1 MLHPKDNFTFMV
13 TLNADRVWVPP
24 LSGKC
29 VAYLRRST
37 RPHGR
42 LNVSAQREAIARLVR
57 RDYARIVAEFEE
69 EEPLTNNWR
78 RALEEAVRVCQ
89 AQNATLVIGQIER
102 MRSAVQW
109 LAYVKDRGVKFRGA
123 DAPHINNL
131 SYNLLVVADLHWR
144 KEMSRKVK
152 VAHASAKASGKT
164 IGGDRGHKEG
174 LLLGP
179 AKSAE
184 VRRER
189 ADRRDSRILH
199 DVRQIQHRG
208 VTSLSGIATRL
219 NQMGSSAPRG
229 GQWSAAQVRRVIE
242 KFADEAD
249 S

>member
-1 MLHPKDNFTFMV
+1 MFMV
-13 TLNADRVWVPP
+13 TLSADGVWVPP

-42 LNVSAQREAIARLVR
+42 LSVRAQREAISRLMR
-57 RDYARIVAEFEE
+57 PGYTRIVAEFEE
-69 EEPLTNNWR
+69 EEPLTMR
-78 RALEEAVRVCQ
+78 RRPSLEDAIRLCQ
-89 AQNATLVIGQIER
+89 GQNATLVIGQLKR
-102 MRSAVQW
+102 MRSAVHG
-109 LAYVKDRGVKFRGA
+109 LGYVRDRGVKFRGA
-123 DAPHINNL
+123 DAPHINHL

-152 VAHASAKASGKT
+152 VAHADAKASGKM

-179 AKSAE
+179 TKSAE

-189 ADRRDSRILH
+189 ADRRGSRILQ
-199 DVRQIQHRG
+199 DVRQIQHHG

-219 NQMGSSAPRG
+219 NQMGISAPRG

-242 KFADEAD
+242 KFAEEAD